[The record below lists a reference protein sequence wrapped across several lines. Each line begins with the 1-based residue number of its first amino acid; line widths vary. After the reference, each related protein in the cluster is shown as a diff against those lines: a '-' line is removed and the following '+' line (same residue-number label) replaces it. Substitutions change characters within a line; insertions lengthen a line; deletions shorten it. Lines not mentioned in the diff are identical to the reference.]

1 MRLENKIALIT
12 GGGTGIGLSCARLFV
27 REGAK
32 VVIFGRRKNRLDDAV
47 REIEENE
54 LGDSVLAVSGD
65 VTRHE
70 DIKRLVKTTLDA
82 HGRVDILVNCAGVFT
97 GAPLHEIKDDEWD
110 AVLDLNMTSVF
121 KLTREVLPHMIQRK
135 SGNIVNI
142 SSILG
147 LVAVPGTAAY
157 NVSKGA
163 VNQFTR
169 SLAVEYGSSGIRS
182 NAICPG
188 LIATEMTEELMNNE
202 DLMQEWSKNYP
213 IGRFGQPEDVAQ
225 ACLFLASDESS
236 FVTGALLPVDGGF
249 TAL

>member
-1 MRLENKIALIT
+1 MRLENKIAIIT
-12 GGGTGIGLSCARLFV
+12 GGGTGIGLSCTRLFC

-32 VVIFGRRKNRLDDAV
+32 VAIFGRRKNRLDNAV
-47 REIEENE
+47 REIGE
-54 LGDSVLAVSGD
+54 DVLAVSGD
-65 VTRHE
+65 ITRHE
-70 DIKRLVKTTLDA
+70 DIKRLVESTLNA
-82 HGRVDILVNCAGVFT
+82 HGRVDILVNCAGIFT
-97 GAPLHEIKDDEWD
+97 GAPLHEMKNDEWD

-147 LVAVPGTAAY
+147 LVAAPNTAAY

-163 VNQFTR
+163 LNQFTR
-169 SLAVEYGSSGIRS
+169 SIAVEYGSSGIRS

-188 LIATEMTEELMNNE
+188 LIATEMTEELMRDE

-213 IGRFGQPEDVAQ
+213 IGRFGQPDDVAK
-225 ACLFLASDESS
+225 ACLFLAGDESA
-236 FVTGALLPVDGGF
+236 FITGAILPVDGGY